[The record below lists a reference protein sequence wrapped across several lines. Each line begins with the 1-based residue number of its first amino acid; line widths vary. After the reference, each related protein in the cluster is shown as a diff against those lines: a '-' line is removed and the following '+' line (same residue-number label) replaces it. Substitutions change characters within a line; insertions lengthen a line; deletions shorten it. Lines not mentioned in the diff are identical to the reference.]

1 MDNKTN
7 RIFSAG
13 LITILLLSIL
23 TLAAPAMAENTTAT
37 DEKAIDGEHPKGSGV
52 CDVLIGVDS
61 AYSKYGQY
69 STITFSGW
77 IKNQEWNYV
86 DYDMTLTLQ
95 GPGGDSWDFDGRVY
109 YYKRIEH
116 TVHKNPPSGGWIPGT
131 YTICN
136 DVKATGTGCV
146 YHDYRCRSFKV
157 VPSPKPD
164 LVITDIWGDNS
175 TIYYTIKNQGDM
187 AAGASNT
194 SLTIDGVFKASDYIS
209 SLESGERRTE
219 SFDYTW
225 TCTDKSKIKVCADY
239 MDAVE
244 ESNEKNNC
252 RTETWLRKDFAITDI
267 WTKNSPS

>member
-131 YTICN
+131 YTICM
-136 DVKATGTGCV
+136 CV
-146 YHDYRCRSFKV
+146 R
-157 VPSPKPD
+157 
-164 LVITDIWGDNS
+164 L
-175 TIYYTIKNQGDM
+175 
-187 AAGASNT
+187 SNPA
-194 SLTIDGVFKASDYIS
+194 LH
-209 SLESGERRTE
+209 
-219 SFDYTW
+219 
-225 TCTDKSKIKVCADY
+225 
-239 MDAVE
+239 
-244 ESNEKNNC
+244 
-252 RTETWLRKDFAITDI
+252 
-267 WTKNSPS
+267 